1 MYDPAPSQPFMQH
14 GEGQAMMI
22 GYARESTEDQ
32 NLDLQLDALAKAG
45 VDRTFDDKAS
55 GVRDDRPGLAEAL
68 SHARKGDCL
77 VVWRLDRLG
86 RSMRSLFAFVEELR
100 ERGIEFRSL
109 SEGID
114 TTTAAG
120 RFFFH
125 VLAALAQMER
135 ELIRERTMAGLSAAR
150 ARGRK
155 GGRKPRL
162 NPKQIA
168 HARKLLADR
177 SVTIKDV
184 AATFGVN
191 RATIYRALGLGKFG
205 ETT

>member
-1 MYDPAPSQPFMQH
+1 
-14 GEGQAMMI
+14 MMI
-22 GYARESTEDQ
+22 GYARVSTEDQ
-32 NLDLQLDALAKAG
+32 NLDLQRDALAKTG
-45 VDRTFDDKAS
+45 VERVFEDKAS
-55 GVRDDRPGLAEAL
+55 GARDDRPGLAEAL

-86 RSMRSLFAFVEELR
+86 RSMRSLIDFVEELR
-100 ERGIEFRSL
+100 ERGVEFRSL

-135 ELIRERTMAGLSAAR
+135 ELLRERTRAGLAAAR

-155 GGRKPRL
+155 GGRRPKL
-162 NPKQIA
+162 NTKQIT
-168 HARKLLADR
+168 HARKLLEDR
-177 SVTIKDV
+177 NTTIKDV
-184 AATFGVN
+184 AASFGVD
-191 RATIYRALGLGKFG
+191 RATIYRALGLGAHGRKAA
-205 ETT
+205 